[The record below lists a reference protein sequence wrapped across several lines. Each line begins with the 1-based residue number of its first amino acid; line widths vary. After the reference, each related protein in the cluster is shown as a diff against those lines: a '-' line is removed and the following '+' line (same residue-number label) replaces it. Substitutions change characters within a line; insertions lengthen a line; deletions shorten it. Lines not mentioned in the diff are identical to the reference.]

1 MHPSFQLTYQQMP
14 LSMVIKSRFLP
25 FVSSAILLLLLCTNC
40 QSSTKKPAPEA
51 GATIAAA
58 KGDSF
63 QNKLKVVHVFV
74 ALCDNKFQGIQPVPK
89 AIGNGKDPEQ
99 NLYWG
104 CDYGLRAFFK
114 KYTEWKLVRTIHH
127 PADHVL
133 ERCVFKHARFNN
145 YLVADAY
152 DGEFIKK
159 CTADFLE
166 ACAGKQ
172 QQKLTVSKDTVG
184 IGGNAQLLAYIG
196 HDGLMDFKLD
206 SIPHRANT
214 SKREAIILACASK
227 EYFAGTIQ
235 QTGAKPLLWTTQLM
249 CPEAYTLD
257 AALTGWLNKETDQ
270 QIHQR
275 AATAYSKYQHCSVKA
290 AGGLLATGY

>member
-1 MHPSFQLTYQQMP
+1 
-14 LSMVIKSRFLP
+14 MVPAIATEIELQWQVYPERSRRAIP
-25 FVSSAILLLLLCTNC
+25 FISGILIGLLLW
-40 QSSTKKPAPEA
+40 SSCNSQPKNPVIQQKENT
-51 GATIAAA
+51 AAIN
-58 KGDSF
+58 DSF
-63 QNKLKVVHVFV
+63 INKLKVTHVFV

-89 AIGNGKDPEQ
+89 AIGNGKDPDQ

-104 CDYGLRAFFK
+104 CDYGLRAYFK
-114 KYTEWKLVRTIHH
+114 KYTEWKLVKTIKK
-127 PADHVL
+127 PSTNIL
-133 ERCVFKHARFNN
+133 ERCIFKHAIFNN

-152 DGEFIKK
+152 DGEFIKQ
-159 CTADFLE
+159 CTIDFLD

-172 QQKLTVSKDTVG
+172 QQKLVVNKDTIG

-206 SIPHRANT
+206 SFPKQANKN
-214 SKREAIILACASK
+214 KREAIILACMSK
-227 EYFAGTIQ
+227 QYFTDIIKR
-235 QTGAKPLLWTTQLM
+235 TGAKPLLWTTQLM

-257 AALTGWLNKETDQ
+257 AALTGWLNKETDK

-275 AATAYSKYQHCSVKA
+275 ASAAYSKYQKCSVKA